1 MNSKAYFYLCVTT
14 LFWGGNSVAG
24 KLAVGHISP
33 MMLTTLRWLFALCV
47 ILAFMTPQI
56 RRDWA
61 KIRAH
66 WLQFFLYGA
75 VGFTLF
81 NALLYSALKHTS
93 AINAVIEQAGIPMLI
108 FVLNFVLFRI
118 PASAAQIAGFSVTLV
133 GVLATAAHG
142 DLTSLMELQFNFG
155 DLLMLFACIAYA
167 AYTVSLRWNPAVHWQ
182 SFIAATAC
190 GALVSSL
197 PLLWWEVGSGE
208 AIVPDATGWLIVLYA
223 AIFPSLMSQV
233 LWVRGV
239 EMIGPNRAGLFINAI
254 PVFGTLLSVVV
265 IGETFQLFHLVA
277 LALVLG
283 GIAIAEWGRPKQG

>member
-1 MNSKAYFYLCVTT
+1 M
-14 LFWGGNSVAG
+14 
-24 KLAVGHISP
+24 
-33 MMLTTLRWLFALCV
+33 
-47 ILAFMTPQI
+47 
-56 RRDWA
+56 
-61 KIRAH
+61 
-66 WLQFFLYGA
+66 
-75 VGFTLF
+75 
-81 NALLYSALKHTS
+81 
-93 AINAVIEQAGIPMLI
+93 
-108 FVLNFVLFRI
+108 
-118 PASAAQIAGFSVTLV
+118 
-133 GVLATAAHG
+133 ATC
-142 DLTSLMELQFNFG
+142 TSLMELQFNFG

-254 PVFGTLLSVVV
+254 PVFGTLLSVVAHRRDLPALPSR
-265 IGETFQLFHLVA
+265 GADARARRHRDRRMGPAEAGLTGRKRPSGAAVA
-277 LALVLG
+277 LSETCFVEAKL
-283 GIAIAEWGRPKQG
+283 IFDPRYPGRPFRALDWRQTKGDQK